1 MCLGVPG
8 QIVSIHGRTATV
20 DFWGTRKPVKLDLL
34 EQTVAAGD
42 FIIDHAGYAI
52 RRIEPDQVVD
62 TLAMYETV
70 LAEAGEDPIIRDVVA
85 ELEVS
90 EEELELELV

>member
-8 QIVSIHGRTATV
+8 QIVSIHGKTATV
-20 DFWGTRKPVKLDLL
+20 DFWGTRKDVKLDLL
-34 EQTVAAGD
+34 EQTVKAGD
-42 FIIDHAGYAI
+42 YIVDHAGYAI

-62 TLAMYETV
+62 TVAMYETV
-70 LAEAGEDPIIRDVVA
+70 LAEAGEDPIIRDVAA

-90 EEELELELV
+90 EEELELV